1 MSAAIT
7 SHTSGLSLTAQQP
20 INNVVRGAVQ
30 ALALVLAGVQ
40 AIEISAFDEAF
51 RTPSK
56 DAHMVGLRTQ
66 QILDLEA
73 GVAKVL
79 DPLGGSYFVETL
91 TDQLSERIL
100 ARIDE
105 IEAKGDPEQLAS
117 GGFFRD
123 IFHRA
128 MEDSQHDVEHGDIS
142 VVGVNV
148 HKLAEQDD
156 TLLRDVATAKIET
169 WHRHTRAIEA
179 FKRERD
185 ISRLRTGLDGI
196 AAAAAGS
203 ANLIPAVI
211 DALDA
216 SATIG
221 EIVTTMR
228 RALAMPPDM
237 FDHPLPGLNVDA
249 RHVA

>member
-1 MSAAIT
+1 
-7 SHTSGLSLTAQQP
+7 
-20 INNVVRGAVQ
+20 
-30 ALALVLAGVQ
+30 
-40 AIEISAFDEAF
+40 
-51 RTPSK
+51 
-56 DAHMVGLRTQ
+56 
-66 QILDLEA
+66 LEA

-91 TDQLSERIL
+91 TDQISERI
-100 ARIDE
+100 RGRVDE
-105 IEAKGDPEQLAS
+105 IEARGDPEELSA

-169 WHRHTRAIEA
+169 WRRHIRTIEA

-185 ISRLRTGLDGI
+185 LPRLLAGLDGV
-196 AAAAAGS
+196 AVATAGS
-203 ANLIPAVI
+203 ANLVPAVI

-228 RALAMPPDM
+228 RTLAMPPDM
-237 FDHPLPGLNVDA
+237 FDHPLPGPNVGA